1 MTSSQ
6 DAFIHQSA
14 SVYVSASGMPTS
26 FLGVDA
32 AGQSTATGAA
42 VAPQMQLVMSWL
54 DVLKRLVP
62 TK

>member
-1 MTSSQ
+1 M
-6 DAFIHQSA
+6 
-14 SVYVSASGMPTS
+14 
-26 FLGVDA
+26 LGVEA

-54 DVLKRLVP
+54 DELKWLVP

>member
-1 MTSSQ
+1 MRLYTNRQ
-6 DAFIHQSA
+6 A
-14 SVYVSASGMPTS
+14 VYVSASGMPTS

-42 VAPQMQLVMSWL
+42 VAPPMQLVMSWL
-54 DVLKRLVP
+54 DELKWLVP

>member
-1 MTSSQ
+1 
-6 DAFIHQSA
+6 
-14 SVYVSASGMPTS
+14 MPTS

>member
-1 MTSSQ
+1 MRLYTNPQ
-6 DAFIHQSA
+6 G
-14 SVYVSASGMPTS
+14 VYVSASGMPTS

-54 DVLKRLVP
+54 DELKWLVP